1 MRRMF
6 FFEITGLAAGR
17 LAVVTRPRG
26 GDQLQQEMTDLRAAG
41 YDVLVSALTPPEE
54 AEHGLTQEGT
64 AAQAAGLRYRALT
77 IPDYGLPDAGTL
89 EVPLRELAA
98 ELKAGAAI
106 GVHCGQ
112 GIGRAPLIVASL
124 MRHTGFSMEDAFAR
138 IRTARGRRVPDT
150 EEQKLWVKNL
160 SI

>member
-1 MRRMF
+1 MY

-26 GDQLQQEMTDLRAAG
+26 GEALPQELAELRAAG
-41 YDVLVSALTPPEE
+41 YDVLVSALMPPEE
-54 AEHGLTQEGT
+54 QEHDLTQEGAV
-64 AAQAAGLRYRALT
+64 AAGAGLRYRALA
-77 IPDYGLPDAGTL
+77 IPDYGLPEAGTL
-89 EVPLRELAA
+89 EAPLRELAA

-106 GVHCGQ
+106 AVHCGQ
-112 GIGRAPLIVASL
+112 GIGRSPLIVASL

-160 SI
+160 SV

>member
-1 MRRMF
+1 MY

-26 GDQLQQEMTDLRAAG
+26 GEMLQQEMTDLRAAG

-54 AEHGLTQEGT
+54 KEHDLALEGS
-64 AAQAAGLRYRALT
+64 AAAAAGVRYRALA
-77 IPDYGLPDAGTL
+77 IPDYGLPEAGTL
-89 EVPLRELAA
+89 EGPLRELAA

-106 GVHCGQ
+106 AVHCGQ
-112 GIGRAPLIVASL
+112 GIGRSPLIVASL

-150 EEQKLWVKNL
+150 EEQKQWVKNL
-160 SI
+160 AL